1 MPYFVYR
8 ITEQD
13 KVKELE
19 HLETHGKYQDAR
31 KQVRNLRSE
40 KTADDAADY
49 RMIFAK
55 NQTEA
60 ETLLKAPR
68 EERVIG
74 ED

>member
-1 MPYFVYR
+1 MPYYVYR
-8 ITEQD
+8 ILEKDD
-13 KVKELE
+13 KKELE
-19 HLETHGKYQDAR
+19 HLQTHEKYREAR
-31 KQVRNLRSE
+31 EQVRDKRQNRESGDE
-40 KTADDAADY
+40 ADY

-68 EERVIG
+68 EGRVIG

>member
-8 ITEQD
+8 IIEQD
-13 KVKELE
+13 KTKELE
-19 HLETHGKYQDAR
+19 HLETHLQDQEAR
-31 KQVRNLRSE
+31 KQVRPLRGEQAAEDS
-40 KTADDAADY
+40 ADY